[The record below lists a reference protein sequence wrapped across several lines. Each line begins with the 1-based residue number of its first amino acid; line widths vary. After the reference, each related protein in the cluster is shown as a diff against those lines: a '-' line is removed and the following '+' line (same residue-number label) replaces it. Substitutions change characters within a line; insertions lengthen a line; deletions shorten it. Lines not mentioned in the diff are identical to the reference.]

1 MTDVVD
7 LLRMPH
13 GRLTR
18 AMREDAALEIL
29 RLRNIA
35 SHAIKE
41 RDACHRDVLMRA
53 AIEAES
59 ECAPLDETGD
69 FYSGFCDGVAA
80 AAAAVRRL
88 VSS

>member
-7 LLRMPH
+7 LLRMPY

-29 RLRNIA
+29 RLRSIA
-35 SHAIKE
+35 SKAIRE
-41 RDACHRDVLMRA
+41 QIDVRRDAYMEA
-53 AIEAES
+53 ALEAES
-59 ECAPLDETGD
+59 ECAPIEESPD